1 MPVSWRTVGNLW
13 YTDWNGY
20 YIASPMVLKIM
31 RKQKRVMFEVRKC
44 RAQNLAYTLSIVMD
58 NNIHVLHNNKDEKIS
73 FPEELTSEPLLGREE
88 LGEALLTHRWR
99 LPGPQPTQPGL
110 LVKL

>member
-1 MPVSWRTVGNLW
+1 
-13 YTDWNGY
+13 
-20 YIASPMVLKIM
+20 
-31 RKQKRVMFEVRKC
+31 MFEVRKC

-88 LGEALLTHRWR
+88 LGEALLSLFLDCLFLFFHFESVSF
-99 LPGPQPTQPGL
+99 L
-110 LVKL
+110 